1 MYIAHES
8 ASIYL
13 QVSDDEMKRVTLDK
27 KKLFIYFLR
36 LILYLKSSLQ
46 YILPTYL
53 LLFYL
58 LYVNHGRVEIKVWI

>member
-8 ASIYL
+8 ASIYS
-13 QVSDDEMKRVTLDK
+13 QVSDDEMKRVTLDDR
-27 KKLFIYFLR
+27 KLFIYFLR

>member
-8 ASIYL
+8 ASIYS
-13 QVSDDEMKRVTLDK
+13 QVSDDEMKRVTLDNR
-27 KKLFIYFLR
+27 KLFIYFLR

>member
-13 QVSDDEMKRVTLDK
+13 QVSDDEMKRVTLDDR
-27 KKLFIYFLR
+27 KLFIYFLR

>member
-8 ASIYL
+8 ASIYS
-13 QVSDDEMKRVTLDK
+13 QVSDDEMKRVTLDDR
-27 KKLFIYFLR
+27 KLFIYFLR

-46 YILPTYL
+46 YILPNYL

>member
-8 ASIYL
+8 ASIYS

>member
-8 ASIYL
+8 ASIYS
-13 QVSDDEMKRVTLDK
+13 QVSDDEMKQVTLDNR
-27 KKLFIYFLR
+27 KLFIYFLR

>member
-8 ASIYL
+8 ASIYS

-36 LILYLKSSLQ
+36 LILCLKFSLQ